1 MDFGI
6 GNYLNMVGN
15 AGYRILQ
22 NDKDKLGVWLQH
34 RSTCGTVDYNQSL
47 TEDYPDSKKMHRL
60 EERVVADYLHSF
72 GKLDLGISGGYRY
85 DSFNYYGLRY
95 TGLTGISSP
104 NQEINRFFLKSHI
117 ASTAGESDLLY
128 KVSLA
133 YYRYGYHRGY
143 LQGEKGAA
151 ENLVNADFTLSAPID
166 RRSSISLDGSFDYV
180 GYSRLQSA
188 ANYGMISLNP
198 RYDWRNEHVAFAV
211 GVKADVSFNNGT
223 ILRFSPDV
231 RFDWTIVPDVQFY
244 TAFTGGKK
252 LNTWRSVSAYTLYF
266 NPSAQVDNTYVP
278 LDASLGIR
286 INALPG
292 FSIGLSGGYEI
303 CKKALFLLPEDL
315 DGKFTGVSRF
325 WGIDANALKAE
336 LDVSYRYGTKLEA
349 SAKVG
354 YHRWKTADGGEAIS
368 YNRPQWEGGANI
380 RYMPV
385 RPFTLEAG
393 YEFAAGREY
402 SNLGKLS
409 DIHLVHLKASYAFT
423 SWFSLYGLTDNVL
436 NRKYDILYGMPAQGI
451 NFMFG
456 VDLKF

>member
-1 MDFGI
+1 M
-6 GNYLNMVGN
+6 
-15 AGYRILQ
+15 
-22 NDKDKLGVWLQH
+22 
-34 RSTCGTVDYNQSL
+34 
-47 TEDYPDSKKMHRL
+47 
-60 EERVVADYLHSF
+60 
-72 GKLDLGISGGYRY
+72 
-85 DSFNYYGLRY
+85 
-95 TGLTGISSP
+95 
-104 NQEINRFFLKSHI
+104 
-117 ASTAGESDLLY
+117 
-128 KVSLA
+128 
-133 YYRYGYHRGY
+133 
-143 LQGEKGAA
+143 
-151 ENLVNADFTLSAPID
+151 
-166 RRSSISLDGSFDYV
+166 

-354 YHRWKTADGGEAIS
+354 YHRWKTADGVRRFRITVRNGKEERIS
-368 YNRPQWEGGANI
+368 VICLFARSCSKPDMSLLRVGSIQISESSPIYI
-380 RYMPV
+380 S
-385 RPFTLEAG
+385 FT
-393 YEFAAGREY
+393 
-402 SNLGKLS
+402 
-409 DIHLVHLKASYAFT
+409 
-423 SWFSLYGLTDNVL
+423 
-436 NRKYDILYGMPAQGI
+436 
-451 NFMFG
+451 
-456 VDLKF
+456 

>member
-1 MDFGI
+1 M
-6 GNYLNMVGN
+6 
-15 AGYRILQ
+15 
-22 NDKDKLGVWLQH
+22 
-34 RSTCGTVDYNQSL
+34 
-47 TEDYPDSKKMHRL
+47 
-60 EERVVADYLHSF
+60 
-72 GKLDLGISGGYRY
+72 
-85 DSFNYYGLRY
+85 
-95 TGLTGISSP
+95 
-104 NQEINRFFLKSHI
+104 
-117 ASTAGESDLLY
+117 
-128 KVSLA
+128 
-133 YYRYGYHRGY
+133 
-143 LQGEKGAA
+143 
-151 ENLVNADFTLSAPID
+151 
-166 RRSSISLDGSFDYV
+166 
-180 GYSRLQSA
+180 
-188 ANYGMISLNP
+188 
-198 RYDWRNEHVAFAV
+198 
-211 GVKADVSFNNGT
+211 
-223 ILRFSPDV
+223 
-231 RFDWTIVPDVQFY
+231 
-244 TAFTGGKK
+244 
-252 LNTWRSVSAYTLYF
+252 
-266 NPSAQVDNTYVP
+266 
-278 LDASLGIR
+278 DASLGIR

-354 YHRWKTADGGEAIS
+354 YHRWKTADGGETIS
-368 YNRPQWEGGANI
+368 YNRPQWEGGVNI

-436 NRKYDILYGMPAQGI
+436 NRKYDILYGMPTQGI